1 MEGREP
7 VARDLARLLRG
18 ADFRR
23 ALTAVAELRHL
34 DRVLAAH
41 VISSITPADEQRA
54 FQLLIARLVAEG
66 GVRGLA
72 ARWSDMPSPQ
82 WREKLVSEIGQAIHL
97 WVDEGATELLLAA
110 LEDPEVGRQAVGPLI
125 ECMRERPEKER
136 KQIGRTLR
144 GKAAADAWDK
154 MAVWITP
161 ARRTRVANAV
171 TAALDRCA
179 ANPKALTWP
188 DKYIELLGL
197 SANRT
202 DQRAI
207 SLLEKFREM
216 AGETRRSELETL
228 DPGNLPWPTSEI
240 SRKKGVPPGTPFV
253 RVWSQPTGLLDV
265 KGLEEALAR
274 IRRREL

>member
-7 VARDLARLLRG
+7 VARDLARRLRG
-18 ADFRR
+18 GDFRR

-72 ARWSDMPSPQ
+72 ARWSDLPSPQ

-144 GKAAADAWDK
+144 GKAAVDAWDK
-154 MAVWITP
+154 MAAWITP

-240 SRKKGVPPGTPFV
+240 SRKKGVPPGTPSF

-265 KGLEEALAR
+265 KGLEEAIAR